1 MTWTT
6 PPTKPHETLCCSCA
20 AGRVTIGDSTSL
32 LTTYR
37 ATLNVVTAK
46 IKPTLFYEDP
56 PSPQWAQIKDQEVL
70 INLIF

>member
-1 MTWTT
+1 M
-6 PPTKPHETLCCSCA
+6 L
-20 AGRVTIGDSTSL
+20 I
-32 LTTYR
+32 TYR